1 VEEKCERILPQDAP
15 ELHEDAPELGANG
28 SQTPANARRQRAR
41 AKTRFLTLADI
52 DGRTLAAQRARAIV
66 AGIEADVGL
75 DLSTAERQL
84 AQRAGVLGAI
94 AEDREARWI
103 AGEQFDPVTYCT
115 IVNAQRRVLETLGIK
130 RQPRDVTSFGDLLRA
145 DRAVTS

>member
-1 VEEKCERILPQDAP
+1 L
-15 ELHEDAPELGANG
+15 LHDSAKIGANG
-28 SQTPANARRQRAR
+28 HQTPAVARQQRQR

-75 DLSTAERQL
+75 DLSEAEKQL
-84 AQRAGVLGAI
+84 AQRAGTLGAFL
-94 AEDREARWI
+94 EDAEARWI
-103 AGEQFDPVTYCT
+103 NGEPFDLTTYCT
-115 IVNAQRRVLETLGIK
+115 GLNAQRRVLETLGIK